1 MIDSVNA
8 RLSGSLGKGTR
19 KPGSGPSPGNGRE
32 EGASRPDVH
41 AVDTS
46 SVRGRRIA
54 VTGATGGIALAILD
68 GLAGEGVALVLQG
81 RSEADLDRLAS
92 SLRCQGADVLTV
104 VGDLSH
110 KAPDVA
116 DLLASLKP
124 DVLINN
130 AGVYTSGDLLSI
142 DLGTLGHDLEVNAI
156 ACVATMRAV
165 LPGMNARGYG
175 RVVNIS
181 SGGGS
186 FGEGLA
192 ITHAAYAISKAAL
205 NAATVLAASCTRGDV
220 KVNATCPGWV
230 RTRMG
235 GSAATRSP
243 AEGADT
249 ALWLAALPSDG
260 PSGGFFRD
268 RRPIPW

>member
-1 MIDSVNA
+1 MINSFNA
-8 RLSGSLGKGTR
+8 RRDGESEAGTR
-19 KPGSGPSPGNGRE
+19 ASGPGLRPDKASEKPGCFTLPAVDVKVVRGKRIAIT
-32 EGASRPDVH
+32 GAS
-41 AVDTS
+41 
-46 SVRGRRIA
+46 
-54 VTGATGGIALAILD
+54 GGIARAIVE
-68 GLAGEGVALVLQG
+68 AFVGECAALVLHG
-81 RSEADLDRLAS
+81 RGAATLDRMGA
-92 SLRCQGADVLTV
+92 SLRCDGTDVLTV

-110 KAPDVA
+110 EASDVA
-116 DLLASLKP
+116 DVLASLEP
-124 DVLINN
+124 DVLINT

-142 DLGTLGHDLEVNAI
+142 DLDTLCHDLEVNAV
-156 ACVATMRAV
+156 AAVATMQAV
-165 LPGMNARGYG
+165 LPGMNARGFG

-192 ITHAAYAISKAAL
+192 DAHAAYAISKAAL
-205 NAATVLAASCTRGDV
+205 NAATALAASRTRGDV
-220 KVNATCPGWV
+220 KVNAMCPGWV

-249 ALWLAALPSDG
+249 ALWLATLPGDG